1 MYLLEVMYNLE
12 VSCVSLT
19 RGAFS
24 CVHVGPCVCPV
35 SACLCACAC
44 VLSVSCVGMTGWEIG
59 FVVLCCAQ
67 RSVSSGQVMIHSSL
81 S

>member
-19 RGAFS
+19 RGPFS

-35 SACLCACAC
+35 SVCLCYFG
-44 VLSVSCVGMTGWEIG
+44 VLSVTCVGMTGWEIG
-59 FVVLCCAQ
+59 FVVLRCAQ
-67 RSVSSGQVMIHSSL
+67 RSVSSGQFIIHSSL